1 MPKKFDIILNK
12 KLKYIKNKIIS
23 IISNSVLGVAMKKAK
38 SKIIILSVMIFVML
52 ATFGI
57 SVFAI
62 KTQAVD
68 VHTQILIS
76 DKGQAKSHVVVSDF
90 VGPSNNSKFTELS
103 SKPTFE
109 PILEKNKDED
119 SKKETLNRDVEFS
132 YTNYYRYYIMEVQIT
147 NLSTDVELTYT
158 LNLLDKDGKPFV
170 FSSQVETLFMQS
182 SGDDFVLTSCESSGR
197 LALGE
202 TKSTYIVFNVLD
214 DINLW
219 DLATVKKSNFTLKV
233 EVSA

>member
-1 MPKKFDIILNK
+1 
-12 KLKYIKNKIIS
+12 
-23 IISNSVLGVAMKKAK
+23 MKKAK

-76 DKGQAKSHVVVSDF
+76 DKGQAKSHVIVSDF
-90 VGPSNNSKFTELS
+90 IGTSNNSKFTELT
-103 SKPTFE
+103 SKPAFE
-109 PILEKNKDED
+109 PILEKSKEED
-119 SKKETLNRDVEFS
+119 SKKELLDRNVEFS

-147 NLSTDVELTYT
+147 NLSEDVELAYT
-158 LNLLDKDGKPFV
+158 LNFFDKDGKPFV

-202 TKSTYIVFNVLD
+202 TKSTYIVFSVLD
-214 DINLW
+214 DISLW

>member
-1 MPKKFDIILNK
+1 
-12 KLKYIKNKIIS
+12 
-23 IISNSVLGVAMKKAK
+23 MKQAK

-57 SVFAI
+57 SVFAL

-90 VGPSNNSKFTELS
+90 VGPSNNSKVSELS

-109 PILEKNKDED
+109 TILEKSKDED

-132 YTNYYRYYIMEVQIT
+132 YTNYYRFYIIEIQIT
-147 NLSTDVELTYT
+147 NLSEDVELAYT

-170 FSSQVETLFMQS
+170 FSSQVEISFMQS
-182 SGDDFVLTSCESSGR
+182 SGDDFALTSCESSGR

-202 TKSTYIVFNVLD
+202 TKSTYVVFSVVD
-214 DINLW
+214 DVDLW

>member
-1 MPKKFDIILNK
+1 M
-12 KLKYIKNKIIS
+12 
-23 IISNSVLGVAMKKAK
+23 GVAMKQAK

-57 SVFAI
+57 SVFAL

-90 VGPSNNSKFTELS
+90 VGPSNNSKVSELS

-109 PILEKNKDED
+109 TILEKSKDED

-132 YTNYYRYYIMEVQIT
+132 YTNYYRFYIIEIQIT
-147 NLSTDVELTYT
+147 NLSEDVELAYT

-170 FSSQVETLFMQS
+170 FSSQVEISFMQS
-182 SGDDFVLTSCESSGR
+182 SGDDFALTSCESSGR

-202 TKSTYIVFNVLD
+202 TKSTYVVFSVVD
-214 DINLW
+214 DVDLW

>member
-1 MPKKFDIILNK
+1 MLLVIGGK
-12 KLKYIKNKIIS
+12 
-23 IISNSVLGVAMKKAK
+23 MKQVK

-57 SVFAI
+57 SVFAL

-76 DKGQAKSHVVVSDF
+76 DKGQAKSRVVVSDF
-90 VGPSNNSKFTELS
+90 VGPSNNSKFSELS
-103 SKPTFE
+103 SKPMFE
-109 PILEKNKDED
+109 TILEKGKDED
-119 SKKETLNRDVEFS
+119 SKKGTLKRDIEFS

-147 NLSTDVELTYT
+147 NISEDVELVYT
-158 LNLLDKDGKPFV
+158 LNLLDKDGRAFV
-170 FSSQVETLFMQS
+170 FSSQVQISFMQS
-182 SGDDFVLTSCESSGR
+182 SGDNFVLTNCESSGT

-202 TKSTYIVFNVLD
+202 TKSIYIVFSVLD

>member
-1 MPKKFDIILNK
+1 
-12 KLKYIKNKIIS
+12 
-23 IISNSVLGVAMKKAK
+23 MKQVK

-57 SVFAI
+57 SVFAL

-76 DKGQAKSHVVVSDF
+76 DKGQAKSRVVVSDF
-90 VGPSNNSKFTELS
+90 VGPSNNSKFSELS
-103 SKPTFE
+103 SKPMFE
-109 PILEKNKDED
+109 TILEKGKDED
-119 SKKETLNRDVEFS
+119 SKKGTLKRDIEFS

-147 NLSTDVELTYT
+147 NISEDVELVYT
-158 LNLLDKDGKPFV
+158 LNLLDKDGRAFV
-170 FSSQVETLFMQS
+170 FSSQVQISFMQS
-182 SGDDFVLTSCESSGR
+182 SGDNFVLTNCESSGT

-202 TKSTYIVFNVLD
+202 TKSIYIVFSVLD